1 MELTLKDAE
10 VRKVIGDFLDEQL
23 FNYYDAAVIKAS
35 GIPTRK
41 ALIEQTMSDAKFQ
54 KEFTKFLMQ
63 YIDRDLMLDAVAEA
77 IDVIQ
82 PVFNKVQD
90 TFDEKNAIDRERALQ
105 DEDQMAIKRLKARGY
120 KVTMS

>member
-63 YIDRDLMLDAVAEA
+63 YIDRDLMLDAVAES
-77 IDVIQ
+77 IHVIR
-82 PVFNKVQD
+82 PVFDKVED
-90 TFDEKNAIDRERALQ
+90 TFDEKNTIDRERAREE
-105 DEDQMAIKRLKARGY
+105 EDQAAIKRLKARGY
-120 KVTMS
+120 KITV